1 MLAIEIFS
9 YDRSPSMQTII
20 SVGGQI
26 FILILSWR
34 FFVMTEGVV
43 VDIADIVVVSD
54 DELSL
59 SCGFLRPSVRPRTAH
74 NDLFLI

>member
-43 VDIADIVVVSD
+43 VDIAVVVSD
-54 DELSL
+54 DELGL
-59 SCGFLRPSVRPRTAH
+59 SGGLLRPSVRPRTAH